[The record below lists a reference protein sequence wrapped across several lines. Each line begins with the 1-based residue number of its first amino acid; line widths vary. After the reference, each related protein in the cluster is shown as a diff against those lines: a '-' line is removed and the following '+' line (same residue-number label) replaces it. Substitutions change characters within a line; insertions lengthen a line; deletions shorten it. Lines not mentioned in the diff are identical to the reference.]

1 MLKKFPFLLFIFCI
15 AAATAS
21 AYTVVLKNGKMMNGT
36 LISETE
42 QSILF
47 KDDAGVQYSLKK
59 ANLDLDKMKDANAPK
74 MEAPPPMEAPAT
86 TKEAPKKKAR
96 VYTKEDV
103 DSLRSKYPELSLG
116 EPVENPEDFEGG
128 VLKPSAY
135 GKRIQQG
142 AEAIGSNVAGLIE
155 LRDGVATAWEVAAS
169 TGKSPVEA
177 VNAVLA
183 TEKAAATMKSVS
195 DDLMVLGRWQE
206 SMSNPPDKFKEGY
219 DLYVQALTALSDF
232 QKGIRDWNKVEN
244 VDLFRSNLAQLESQ
258 ITTSIAKIPP
268 TMEKPQTPPE
278 KNPDQEK
285 PEDQQPPN
293 Q

>member
-1 MLKKFPFLLFIFCI
+1 MLKKLPYFLFIFFI

-59 ANLDLDKMKDANAPK
+59 ANLDLDKMKEANAPK
-74 MEAPPPMEAPAT
+74 MEAPPPIETPVT
-86 TKEAPKKKAR
+86 TTEAPKKKAR

-116 EPVENPEDFEGG
+116 EPVENAEDFEGG

-142 AEAIGSNVAGLIE
+142 AEAISSNMAGLIE

-177 VNAVLA
+177 VNAVLG

-195 DDLMVLGRWQE
+195 DDLMILGRWQE

-219 DLYVQALTALSDF
+219 QLYVQALTALSDF
-232 QKGIRDWNKVEN
+232 QKTIREWNRVNN
-244 VDLFRSNLAQLESQ
+244 VNIFRSSLAQLETQ
-258 ITTSIAKIPP
+258 ITTSVAKIPV
-268 TMEKPQTPPE
+268 TMEEPQTEPA